1 MWIDLKRFGDSLP
14 FPVEYSVPWP
24 IEFEDRR
31 LPKTGYYKNQPFWG
45 TRFERTQMLERI
57 IETMDMVS
65 MNKVMYPQEWLTMDP
80 EVFAKTKM
88 EGTSSVHISPEVY
101 RRKDFGEQYVLPI

>member
-1 MWIDLKRFGDSLP
+1 
-14 FPVEYSVPWP
+14 
-24 IEFEDRR
+24 
-31 LPKTGYYKNQPFWG
+31 
-45 TRFERTQMLERI
+45 MLERI

-101 RRKDFGEQYVLPI
+101 RRKDFGQEYVLPI